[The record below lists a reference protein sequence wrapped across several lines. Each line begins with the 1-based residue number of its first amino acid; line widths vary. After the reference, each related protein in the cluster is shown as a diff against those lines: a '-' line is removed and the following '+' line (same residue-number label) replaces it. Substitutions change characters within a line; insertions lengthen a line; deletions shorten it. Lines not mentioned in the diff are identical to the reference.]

1 VAIQTFDPV
10 DISTAH
16 FWDKTMRERDVA
28 FATLRAGPNVTFH
41 PPVEVG
47 AVATG
52 PGFWAATK
60 HADIVHVSRHP
71 EQFCSAQGVGF
82 SDIPAEFNEPF
93 GSFLMTDAPRHTQL
107 RRLVSRAFT
116 PKQVA
121 IIEAQIVEQARTIV
135 AETIAK
141 GSCEVVANLSMR
153 LPLWTISEMLGVP
166 PERRAELHLGA
177 NLMVGAQDPALTAGH
192 DDPFTAVMSGAITL
206 SMLGS
211 ELAAQRRRHPTD
223 DLLTALVQAEV
234 DGERLNDQEIGAFVV
249 LLGVAGNDTTRNTIT
264 HGVVAFA
271 EHPDQWAALRSDP
284 ERLLPG
290 AVEEIIRWASPVMTF
305 RRTAAT
311 DTSIADQPIAAGDH
325 VVMFYGSGNRDE
337 TVFPDPWHFD
347 ITRHPNDHVGF
358 GGGGPH
364 FCLGANL
371 ARAQIRSVFRELANS
386 VNSFEVEEPNLLV
399 GAFVHGI
406 RSMECHFVTDG
417 AGISNS
423 S

>member
-1 VAIQTFDPV
+1 VTIRTVDPV
-10 DISTAH
+10 DISTAS
-16 FWDKTMRERDVA
+16 FWGKTMRERDVA
-28 FATLRAGPNVTFH
+28 FATLRAGANVTFH
-41 PPVEVG
+41 PPIKLG

-52 PGFWAATK
+52 PGFWAASK

-71 EQFCSAQGVGF
+71 EEFCSGQGVGF

-93 GSFLMTDAPRHTQL
+93 GSFLMTDAPRHTEL

-116 PKQVA
+116 PRQVA
-121 IIEAQIVEQARTIV
+121 MIEAQIVEQARTIV
-135 AETIAK
+135 AETIAM
-141 GSCEVVANLSMR
+141 GSCELVENLSMR

-177 NLMVGAQDPALTAGH
+177 NLMVGAQVPASAAGH
-192 DDPFTAVMSGAITL
+192 DDPFTTVLSGGITL
-206 SMLGS
+206 STLGS

-234 DGERLNDQEIGAFVV
+234 AGVRLSDQEIGAFVV

-271 EHPDQWAALRSDP
+271 EHPDQWALLRSDP

-290 AVEEIIRWASPVMTF
+290 AVEEIVRWASPVMTF
-305 RRTAAT
+305 RRTATT
-311 DTSIADQPIAAGDH
+311 DTSIAGQHIAAGDH

-347 ITRHPNDHVGF
+347 ITRDPNDHVGF

-371 ARAQIRSVFRELANS
+371 ARAQVRSVFRELANS
-386 VNSFEVEEPNLLV
+386 VNSFEVEEPNMLV

-406 RSMECHFVTDG
+406 RSMECHFVMDG
-417 AGISNS
+417 ASRP
-423 S
+423 